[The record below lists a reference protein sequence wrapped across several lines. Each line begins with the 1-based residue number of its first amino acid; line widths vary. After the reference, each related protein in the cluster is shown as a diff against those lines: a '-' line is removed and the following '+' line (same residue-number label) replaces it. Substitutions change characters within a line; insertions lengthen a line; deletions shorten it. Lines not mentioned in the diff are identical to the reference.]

1 MSNFKTCSMML
12 LVVICILIQVAIIF
26 LAVRHVY
33 HVHGLE
39 VLVFILGVSSLA
51 VLSVYAMEFVRLKF

>member
-1 MSNFKTCSMML
+1 MML

-39 VLVFILGVSSLA
+39 VLVFILGASSLA